1 MGMEQQKSHQAL
13 LQNRERLIL
22 SGVTGIDSYD
32 DRAVIL
38 YTVLGTLTVMGRAL
52 HLEGYSAGT
61 GEATVTGDIR
71 AIRYGDR
78 DRTAPDGLLRRLLR

>member
-1 MGMEQQKSHQAL
+1 MAEQKNHQAL
-13 LQNRERLIL
+13 LENRERLLL

-38 YTVLGTLTVMGRAL
+38 YTVLGTLTVLGRGL
-52 HLEGYSAGT
+52 HLEGYST
-61 GEATVTGDIR
+61 DSGEATVTGDIQ
-71 AIRYGDR
+71 ALRYGDR